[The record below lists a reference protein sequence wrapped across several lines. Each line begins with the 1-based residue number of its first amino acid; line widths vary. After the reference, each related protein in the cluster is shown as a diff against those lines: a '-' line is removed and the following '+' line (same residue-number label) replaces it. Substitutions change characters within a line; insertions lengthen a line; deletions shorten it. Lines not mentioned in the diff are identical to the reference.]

1 MQVVKQWRRR
11 WFTLKGD
18 TLWWAHSPTEAP
30 HGRTFRGP
38 LLPLLPWLAST
49 RAAAYRSRGPPAFAR
64 GRPPCSRGARPRRV
78 DAEEGP
84 LCGVRCWCPAPS
96 LAARS
101 ISDRA
106 GMARCRC
113 AARPSPP
120 MTSRRGRRS
129 AIIDESHV
137 LHVLHVLHA
146 LHVLLCVLHLP
157 HCLLHYDLLR
167 SPGVL
172 HHRREPH
179 ARQRRA
185 AVSFGAQL
193 ARPGRVDHRVHAR
206 GPMRPPCRG
215 GGGDHGH

>member
-1 MQVVKQWRRR
+1 MAPALVHAQRRYAVVGALSYRGAAQPHAQR
-11 WFTLKGD
+11 
-18 TLWWAHSPTEAP
+18 AP
-30 HGRTFRGP
+30 AAPGALARTHPCGRPSLQR
-38 LLPLLPWLAST
+38 
-49 RAAAYRSRGPPAFAR
+49 PARFAR
-64 GRPPCSRGARPRRV
+64 GRPPCPRGARPRRV

-84 LCGVRCWCPAPS
+84 LCGVRRWCPAPS
-96 LAARS
+96 LATRS

-129 AIIDESHV
+129 AIIDDSLV
-137 LHVLHVLHA
+137 LHVLHM
-146 LHVLLCVLHLP
+146 LLCVLHLL
-157 HCLLHYDLLR
+157 HCLLHCDLLR
-167 SPGVL
+167 STGVL

-179 ARQRRA
+179 ARQGRA
-185 AVSFGAQL
+185 AVSFSAQL
-193 ARPGRVDHRVHAR
+193 ARPGRVDHGVHAR